1 MFSENRYFI
10 LLDHYVNVGFLSNH
24 LFQSKKETKNF
35 SSNLTSLISDHTPQ
49 LLILKDFHRKSA
61 VTNNIYDRNYWF
73 FNDNEFKNDLKSN
86 PWENILSQANLPASS
101 AFDLFSKQ
109 VNTLLDEHAP
119 IHKLLKKELPL
130 KKKLWI
136 SKSIQSLMRERDRLF
151 KCYWQKTNSK
161 VKLTNHNDYKRIR
174 NTVVSKIKESK
185 KQYSEIFFQ
194 RNSKNLKKT

>member
-73 FNDNEFKNDLKSN
+73 FNDNEFKNDLKSS

-136 SKSIQSLMRERDRLF
+136 SKSIQSLMRERDRQVLLIE
-151 KCYWQKTNSK
+151 N
-161 VKLTNHNDYKRIR
+161 KL
-174 NTVVSKIKESK
+174 
-185 KQYSEIFFQ
+185 
-194 RNSKNLKKT
+194 